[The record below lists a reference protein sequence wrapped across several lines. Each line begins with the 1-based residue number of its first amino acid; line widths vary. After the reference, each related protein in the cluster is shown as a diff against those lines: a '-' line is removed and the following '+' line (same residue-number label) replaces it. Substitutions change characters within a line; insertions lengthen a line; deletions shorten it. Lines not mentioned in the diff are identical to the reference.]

1 MPIMQVFLV
10 DGRTEEQKAKLIAA
24 LTEAAVT
31 SIDAPVE
38 SVRVIITEM
47 PNTDYGIAGKTAKA
61 LGR

>member
-10 DGRTEEQKAKLIAA
+10 EGRTEEQKAKLIASLA
-24 LTEAAVT
+24 EAAVN
-31 SIDAPVE
+31 SIGVPIE

-47 PNTDYGIAGKTAKA
+47 PNTHYGIAGKTAKA

>member
-61 LGR
+61 LRR